1 MIAIPVASAYVCVAC
16 ELVLDT
22 PQVCPRCASGS
33 GIASLA
39 RWLGWRG
46 LLSELDA
53 RSAVRAGR

>member
-1 MIAIPVASAYVCVAC
+1 MIAIPVSKAYVCVEC
-16 ELVLDT
+16 QIVMDT
-22 PQVCPRCASGS
+22 PQVCPQCASGQ